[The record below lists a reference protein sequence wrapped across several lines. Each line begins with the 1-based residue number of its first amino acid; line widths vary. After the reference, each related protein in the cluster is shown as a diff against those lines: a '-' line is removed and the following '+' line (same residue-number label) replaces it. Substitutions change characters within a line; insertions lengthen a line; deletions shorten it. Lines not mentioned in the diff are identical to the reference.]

1 MNKHRTTQTIGILIC
16 IIAILFSMIYLAP
29 KMGAPQTYEKTI
41 MSLDKK
47 SKGVVELSALTVGV
61 SSAITALPGD
71 TGTTVA
77 DHLMD
82 LNSGLFI
89 VMIALFLEKYL
100 LTIIGEIVFY
110 FIIPLAFII
119 LAIGFLKNIPSLRLK
134 FINIF
139 LTGILLVTAVPTGIH
154 IADQIE
160 DIYNFSLEN
169 TIQEAK
175 NIKEETED
183 ATNDATEE
191 DSNFITGAISKVT
204 DAISN
209 AVTGIV
215 DKGETFLNT
224 VTQSLAILIV
234 TSCVIPL
241 LIVFL
246 FLKLIKY
253 TIGLDLTGSVL
264 SFHKT
269 LSQKQKDTYKKLN
282 KKEE

>member
-1 MNKHRTTQTIGILIC
+1 M
-16 IIAILFSMIYLAP
+16 
-29 KMGAPQTYEKTI
+29 
-41 MSLDKK
+41 
-47 SKGVVELSALTVGV
+47 
-61 SSAITALPGD
+61 
-71 TGTTVA
+71 
-77 DHLMD
+77 
-82 LNSGLFI
+82 
-89 VMIALFLEKYL
+89 
-100 LTIIGEIVFY
+100 
-110 FIIPLAFII
+110 
-119 LAIGFLKNIPSLRLK
+119 
-134 FINIF
+134 
-139 LTGILLVTAVPTGIH
+139 VTAVPTEIH

-241 LIVFL
+241 LIPM
-246 FLKLIKY
+246 
-253 TIGLDLTGSVL
+253 
-264 SFHKT
+264 HM
-269 LSQKQKDTYKKLN
+269 
-282 KKEE
+282 

>member
-1 MNKHRTTQTIGILIC
+1 M
-16 IIAILFSMIYLAP
+16 
-29 KMGAPQTYEKTI
+29 
-41 MSLDKK
+41 
-47 SKGVVELSALTVGV
+47 
-61 SSAITALPGD
+61 
-71 TGTTVA
+71 
-77 DHLMD
+77 
-82 LNSGLFI
+82 
-89 VMIALFLEKYL
+89 
-100 LTIIGEIVFY
+100 
-110 FIIPLAFII
+110 
-119 LAIGFLKNIPSLRLK
+119 
-134 FINIF
+134 
-139 LTGILLVTAVPTGIH
+139 VTAVPTGIH

-269 LSQKQKDTYKKLN
+269 LFQKQKDTYKKTQQKRGIIFTKSLH
-282 KKEE
+282 KSV

>member
-1 MNKHRTTQTIGILIC
+1 M
-16 IIAILFSMIYLAP
+16 
-29 KMGAPQTYEKTI
+29 
-41 MSLDKK
+41 
-47 SKGVVELSALTVGV
+47 
-61 SSAITALPGD
+61 
-71 TGTTVA
+71 
-77 DHLMD
+77 
-82 LNSGLFI
+82 
-89 VMIALFLEKYL
+89 
-100 LTIIGEIVFY
+100 
-110 FIIPLAFII
+110 
-119 LAIGFLKNIPSLRLK
+119 KNIPSLRLK

-139 LTGILLVTAVPTGIH
+139 LTGILLVTAVPTEIH

-241 LIVFL
+241 LIVF
-246 FLKLIKY
+246 F
-253 TIGLDLTGSVL
+253 
-264 SFHKT
+264 
-269 LSQKQKDTYKKLN
+269 
-282 KKEE
+282 